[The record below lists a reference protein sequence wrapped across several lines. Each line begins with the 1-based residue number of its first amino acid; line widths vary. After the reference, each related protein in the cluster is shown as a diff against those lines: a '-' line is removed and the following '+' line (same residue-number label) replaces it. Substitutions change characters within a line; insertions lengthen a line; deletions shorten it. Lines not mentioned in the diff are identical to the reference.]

1 MDLNH
6 EIRFPLAD
14 FRSRGFFIAKASNIQ
29 PLKQIQ
35 SFLANLVKP
44 YNSNFNIF
52 ENEELLNRFHSYYSS
67 EESKLND
74 IRMKIINEIDLSNK
88 TNLLSAS
95 VFEAFKDLIISLLGP
110 DILAQ
115 KSTNLVIQPPKSSFF
130 SELHR
135 DAPGNSEF
143 ELVAWVPMVN
153 CYEGKSFYIIDK
165 KNSLKMLQ
173 SYRSKKFSN
182 WDDFRESSLSFATEV
197 SVPFGS
203 ALFFWTGL
211 LHGSF
216 VNTSEETR
224 WSFNT
229 RFKNSFSPCGI
240 KDPFQYFETLQ
251 VSDLTKLALESFEN

>member
-1 MDLNH
+1 MSNYH
-6 EIRFPLAD
+6 YPSFI
-14 FRSRGFFIAKASNIQ
+14 SRER
-29 PLKQIQ
+29 L
-35 SFLANLVKP
+35 P
-44 YNSNFNIF
+44 YTACIEDSYQV
-52 ENEELLNRFHSYYSS
+52 LLNEYQYLRQ
-67 EESKLND
+67 
-74 IRMKIINEIDLSNK
+74 
-88 TNLLSAS
+88 T
-95 VFEAFKDLIISLLGP
+95 
-110 DILAQ
+110 
-115 KSTNLVIQPPKSSFF
+115 
-130 SELHR
+130 HR
-135 DAPGNSEF
+135 T
-143 ELVAWVPMVN
+143 
-153 CYEGKSFYIIDK
+153 
-165 KNSLKMLQ
+165 
-173 SYRSKKFSN
+173 RFSN